1 MNTGRLRGR
10 TWPSALLAAVF
21 ALAVNL
27 PNLGGPAPWQDEAAT
42 WVANQRSLPELI
54 SMLGHRDAVHGL
66 YYVLMRAW
74 QWVFADS
81 IFSLRLASAVAVAV
95 TAGLVVALGAAMFN
109 LGVGRWAGLVYGLL
123 PQATWAAGEARSYAL
138 TALAVTLAVIAL
150 WRALDRGSWANWVG
164 YAAAMALSIHLFLFS
179 ALAFVALLAV
189 VPAMPPR
196 RRLAAALATA
206 AAGIASLPVAVV
218 CVGQAAQVAWL
229 ANTQL
234 TVNNLVFRP
243 FWISQGWPAF
253 LGTTLLIIAGMA
265 ALSGLRDR
273 QTRLALLT
281 VMAWLLVPIALLA
294 AAHLI
299 KPVFHPRYL
308 TFTAPALALLFGWA
322 VNRIKPWWGR
332 TLAALL
338 VLAACLPPLVT
349 ARTATAKPGSVAP
362 AVAKLAAA
370 SSVGDGLLLVGSDTD
385 QPFWAFAEELAGLEP
400 VGLDPDPTWRSRRLR
415 PVSVVPDHLAPEF
428 ERHRRIWL
436 FAVGDARG
444 SALTE
449 AEQGMRRL
457 GYSTTEQI
465 EVKGSPRVDVMLVE
479 RSG

>member
-42 WVANQRSLPELI
+42 WVANQRSLPELL

-95 TAGLVVALGAAMFN
+95 TAGLVVVLGATMFN
-109 LGVGRWAGLVYGLL
+109 LGVGRWAGVVYGLL

-164 YAAAMALSIHLFLFS
+164 YAAAMAFSIHLFLFS

-196 RRLAAALATA
+196 RRLPAALATA

-218 CVGQAAQVAWL
+218 SVGQAGQVAWL
-229 ANTQL
+229 ADTRL
-234 TVNNLVFRP
+234 TVDNVGFRP
-243 FWISQGWPAF
+243 FWLNQGWPAF
-253 LGTTLLIIAGMA
+253 LGATLLIVASTA
-265 ALSGLRDR
+265 AVGALRNR
-273 QTRLALLT
+273 HERLPLLT
-281 VMAWLLVPIALLA
+281 VMAWLLIPVALLA
-294 AAHLI
+294 AAHLV
-299 KPVFHPRYL
+299 KPVFAPRYV
-308 TFTAPALALLFGWA
+308 TFTVPALALLFGWA
-322 VNRIKPWWGR
+322 INRIKPWWGR
-332 TLAALL
+332 TLAVLL
-338 VLAACLPPLVT
+338 VLAACLSPLVT
-349 ARTATAKPGSVAP
+349 ARTATAKPGSAAP
-362 AVAKLAAA
+362 AAAKLAAA
-370 SSVGDGLLLVGSDTD
+370 SSAGDGLLIVGSDAD
-385 QPFWAFAEELAGLEP
+385 QPFWAFADELNGLEP

-415 PVSVVPDHLAPEF
+415 PVAVLPDHLTPEF

-436 FAVGDARG
+436 FASGDARG

-449 AEQGMRRL
+449 AEQGMQRL
-457 GYSTTEQI
+457 GYSISEQI
-465 EVKGSPRVDVMLVE
+465 EVKGSHRVDLVLVE